1 MKILTL
7 FFHDYIYSKCNHDS
21 WSNSSMH
28 KVFKNFLKAFNE
40 EKKNDTAESSSA
52 VLLSARSLSSFSPWL
67 KYNRILKRLLGDYCY
82 TGATK

>member
-40 EKKNDTAESSSA
+40 EKKMHCRVKLRGAIVSAESEQFFPM
-52 VLLSARSLSSFSPWL
+52 V
-67 KYNRILKRLLGDYCY
+67 KV
-82 TGATK
+82 

>member
-40 EKKNDTAESSSA
+40 EKKMTLQSQAP
-52 VLLSARSLSSFSPWL
+52 RC
-67 KYNRILKRLLGDYCY
+67 YCQR
-82 TGATK
+82 GV